1 MVELAPVARDLDV
14 PRAVAAALSVQEV
27 AGQSLT
33 ELLVARLSRR
43 RSLLGLDNCEHLLEG
58 CRELIEALLQGCPE
72 LRVVA
77 TSREP
82 LGLASEHLWQ
92 LAPLAVPAPEQETSL
107 KSLTDYAAV
116 QLFLERAAAVQP
128 GFALNAYVAPAVVE
142 ICRRLDGI
150 PLAIELAAA
159 RVDSLTPREI
169 ASRLD
174 ERFTLLSKRGPGPL
188 AHHHQTLQAAL
199 DWSHELLSGPEQ
211 VLLRRLSV
219 FAGSFDIEAAEAVCP
234 GGELGAHEV
243 GGLLGELVS
252 KSLVVARSGSLP
264 MERYRLLE
272 TIRAYAGEKLTQVEE
287 ATALRTAHVRH
298 YLQLAERAE
307 PELTGSDQAA
317 WFERLETERGNLR
330 AAIEW
335 SLSQGEADRP
345 LRLAGALVLYWCVRC
360 RFSEGREL
368 LSACVAAGD
377 GADPRLQAKVL
388 WGAGFLTLMNG
399 DDAAAIDRGD
409 LPPARTRF
417 EHCLAVSRASGDTQG
432 LRLGLMG
439 LGWVAVVQGDYDSA
453 DSLLHEAVAV
463 TGKLGDNLGTALV
476 VVGLCELALG
486 RGDYSG
492 ARELV
497 DSAVQHAGL
506 AGSPPDSL
514 AVLLA
519 RVAYA
524 EGDRSRAQELYEKAI
539 ALSHRSVGGTWALN
553 GLGELLVQAGELFRA
568 RRLLEEALEL
578 ASDDGARAQ
587 TLHTLGQLARTE
599 GDLKRAGVLFD
610 EALRLEH
617 EAGRSPRAVG
627 LLEAIAGL
635 AAEGGRLQHA
645 ARVLGAAQSIR
656 QAQGFARSPAV
667 QWRYKTDLRLITDGL
682 SPQKLSEAFRHG
694 EGLSMAQAIALVAK
708 APPGHRQP
716 ATGWASLTQREA
728 EIAALVGTGLNNREI
743 AERLLISRATV
754 KRHLTSVFEKLGL
767 TARTDLAREV
777 RRRGVE
783 SLSALP

>member
-1 MVELAPVARDLDV
+1 MAVARTRGATSASSPRLSSSGGGRAASAQRTGAASFLGREQELAELSALLKEARLITLTGAPGIGKSRLGVELARKGARRYPGGRQVVELAPVARDLDV

-33 ELLVARLSRR
+33 ELLVARLSGR

-199 DWSHELLSGPEQ
+199 DWSHELLSGPERA
-211 VLLRRLSV
+211 LLRRLSV

-234 GGELGAHEV
+234 AGELGAHEV

-287 ATALRTAHVRH
+287 ATALRTGHVRH

-335 SLSQGEADRP
+335 SLSQGEA
-345 LRLAGALVLYWCVRC
+345 
-360 RFSEGREL
+360 
-368 LSACVAAGD
+368 
-377 GADPRLQAKVL
+377 
-388 WGAGFLTLMNG
+388 
-399 DDAAAIDRGD
+399 
-409 LPPARTRF
+409 
-417 EHCLAVSRASGDTQG
+417 
-432 LRLGLMG
+432 
-439 LGWVAVVQGDYDSA
+439 
-453 DSLLHEAVAV
+453 
-463 TGKLGDNLGTALV
+463 
-476 VVGLCELALG
+476 
-486 RGDYSG
+486 
-492 ARELV
+492 
-497 DSAVQHAGL
+497 
-506 AGSPPDSL
+506 
-514 AVLLA
+514 
-519 RVAYA
+519 
-524 EGDRSRAQELYEKAI
+524 
-539 ALSHRSVGGTWALN
+539 
-553 GLGELLVQAGELFRA
+553 
-568 RRLLEEALEL
+568 
-578 ASDDGARAQ
+578 
-587 TLHTLGQLARTE
+587 
-599 GDLKRAGVLFD
+599 
-610 EALRLEH
+610 
-617 EAGRSPRAVG
+617 
-627 LLEAIAGL
+627 
-635 AAEGGRLQHA
+635 
-645 ARVLGAAQSIR
+645 
-656 QAQGFARSPAV
+656 
-667 QWRYKTDLRLITDGL
+667 
-682 SPQKLSEAFRHG
+682 
-694 EGLSMAQAIALVAK
+694 
-708 APPGHRQP
+708 
-716 ATGWASLTQREA
+716 
-728 EIAALVGTGLNNREI
+728 
-743 AERLLISRATV
+743 
-754 KRHLTSVFEKLGL
+754 
-767 TARTDLAREV
+767 
-777 RRRGVE
+777 
-783 SLSALP
+783 